1 MSCEERAEE
10 ILEYAADALD
20 AGEREAV
27 ARHLATGCPRCAG
40 ALAEAESVLA
50 HLALSVTPLDPS
62 PAVRARLL
70 SRLEGAPQAAPRAL
84 PGTALR
90 PAEGPA
96 ATPPAPARRR
106 ARSRAGMSAAIAA
119 GLVAVATYL
128 GVAQPLSREI
138 DGLRTERE
146 ALVNRETALERDVA
160 ERDQRIATLESDA
173 ARNTETV
180 RMLRSP
186 EVEVIPLHGS
196 APQPGASGRL
206 FFDHAAGRWYFHA
219 SQLRPAA
226 PGKTYELWFI
236 NSAQQKIHAATFDV
250 DANGEATLLIDVP
263 ESTGILA
270 LAAVTD
276 EPAGGVKQP
285 TGEIQ
290 LLGQPTTPRS

>member
-10 ILEYAADALD
+10 ILEYAANALD

-50 HLALSVTPLDPS
+50 HLALSVAPLNPS

-70 SRLEGAPQAAPRAL
+70 ARLEGALHAAPSEMTGATRRD
-84 PGTALR
+84 P
-90 PAEGPA
+90 
-96 ATPPAPARRR
+96 ATPRAPARRR
-106 ARSRAGMSAAIAA
+106 ARSRAGIAAAIAA
-119 GLVAVATYL
+119 GLVVVVSYFGIAH
-128 GVAQPLSREI
+128 PLVREVER
-138 DGLRTERE
+138 LRSERE
-146 ALVNRETALERDVA
+146 ALLNRETALESDVA
-160 ERDQRIATLESDA
+160 ERDQRIATLGSEA

-186 EVEVIPLHGS
+186 EVEVIPLRGS

-219 SQLRPAA
+219 SQLRPAG

-236 NSAQQKIHAATFDV
+236 NSAQQKIPAATFDV

-263 ESTGILA
+263 GSTGILA

>member
-1 MSCEERAEE
+1 MICEQRAEE
-10 ILEYAADALD
+10 ILEYAADALE

-50 HLALSVTPLDPS
+50 HLALSVAPLDPS
-62 PAVRARLL
+62 PSVRARLF
-70 SRLEGAPQAAPRAL
+70 SRLEGALHAAPSAL
-84 PGTALR
+84 PGAALR
-90 PAEGPA
+90 PAGP
-96 ATPPAPARRR
+96 ATPPAAARRR
-106 ARSRAGMSAAIAA
+106 AKSWRAGISAAIAA
-119 GLVAVATYL
+119 SLVALVTYF
-128 GVAQPLSREI
+128 GIAHPLVREV
-138 DGLRTERE
+138 DRLRTERE
-146 ALVNRETALERDVA
+146 TLVTRETVLERDVA

-173 ARNTETV
+173 ARSTETV
-180 RMLRSP
+180 RMMRSP
-186 EVEVIPLHGS
+186 EVEVIPLRGA
-196 APQPGASGRL
+196 APQPGAVGRL

-219 SQLRPAA
+219 SQLRPAG

-236 NSAQQKIHAATFDV
+236 NSAQQKIPAATFDV

-263 ESTGILA
+263 ESTGTLA

-290 LLGQPTTPRS
+290 ILGQPTTPRS

>member
-1 MSCEERAEE
+1 MSCEGRAEE
-10 ILEYAADALD
+10 ILEYAANALD

-50 HLALSVTPLDPS
+50 HLALSVAPLDPS

-70 SRLEGAPQAAPRAL
+70 ARLEGALHAAPSEL
-84 PGTALR
+84 PGVTR
-90 PAEGPA
+90 RDPAI
-96 ATPPAPARRR
+96 PPAPARRR
-106 ARSRAGMSAAIAA
+106 ARSRAGIAAAIAA
-119 GLVAVATYL
+119 GLVLVVSYFGLAH
-128 GVAQPLSREI
+128 PLAREVER
-138 DGLRTERE
+138 LRSERE
-146 ALVNRETALERDVA
+146 ALLKRETALESDVA

-196 APQPGASGRL
+196 APQPGANGRL

-219 SQLRPAA
+219 SQLRPAG
-226 PGKTYELWFI
+226 PGKTYQLWFI
-236 NSAQQKIHAATFDV
+236 NSAQQKIPAATFDV

-263 ESTGILA
+263 GSTGILA

>member
-10 ILEYAADALD
+10 ILEYAANALD

-27 ARHLATGCPRCAG
+27 ARHLDTGCPRCAG

-50 HLALSVTPLDPS
+50 HLALSVAPLDPS

-70 SRLEGAPQAAPRAL
+70 ARLEGTLHAAPSEM
-84 PGTALR
+84 PGATR
-90 PAEGPA
+90 RDP
-96 ATPPAPARRR
+96 ATPRAARRR
-106 ARSRAGMSAAIAA
+106 ARSRAGIAAAIAA
-119 GLVAVATYL
+119 GLVVVVSYFGIAH
-128 GVAQPLSREI
+128 PLAREVER
-138 DGLRTERE
+138 LRSERE
-146 ALVNRETALERDVA
+146 ALLNRETALESDVA
-160 ERDQRIATLESDA
+160 ERDQRIATLESEA

-186 EVEVIPLHGS
+186 EVEVIPLRGS

-219 SQLRPAA
+219 SQLRPAG

-236 NSAQQKIHAATFDV
+236 NSAQQKIPAATFDV

-263 ESTGILA
+263 GSTGILA